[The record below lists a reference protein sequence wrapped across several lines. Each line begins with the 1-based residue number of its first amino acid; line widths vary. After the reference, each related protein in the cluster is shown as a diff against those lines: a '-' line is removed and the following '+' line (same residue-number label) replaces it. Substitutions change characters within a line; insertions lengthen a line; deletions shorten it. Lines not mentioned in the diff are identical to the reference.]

1 MKEIDRSTPRRKED
15 YKKEDPSTVGKTGR
29 IEKESWHTTTSGL

>member
-1 MKEIDRSTPRRKED
+1 MKEIDRSKAETRKRT
-15 YKKEDPSTVGKTGR
+15 KKEDGSTVGKTGR